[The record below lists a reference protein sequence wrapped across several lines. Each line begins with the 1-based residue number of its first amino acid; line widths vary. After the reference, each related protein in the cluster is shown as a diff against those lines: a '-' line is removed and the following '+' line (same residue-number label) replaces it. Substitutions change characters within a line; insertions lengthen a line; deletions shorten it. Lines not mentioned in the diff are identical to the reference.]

1 MSVNYSSSLPVARTK
16 KKLCAYQTDGTNV
29 SLEFDLD
36 VKVNTSTATGTISV
50 DAIETLE
57 LSTNSTSPV
66 ADITRTLPDVTTVS
80 GFIVTVKKLDSST
93 GAVVVQGH
101 GSPADAI
108 DGGTTWTL
116 SNQYQY
122 VRLLSDGTKW
132 HVIGN
137 N

>member
-1 MSVNYSSSLPVARTK
+1 MSVNYSSSTPAAEAK
-16 KKLCAYQTDGTNV
+16 KKLCKYQTDGSNV

-36 VKVNTSTATGTISV
+36 VKVNTSTATGTISA
-50 DAIETLE
+50 DAIETIE
-57 LSTNSTSPV
+57 LSSNSTSPV
-66 ADITRTLPDVTTVS
+66 ADITRTLPAASGVS
-80 GFIVTVKKLDSST
+80 GFIVMVKKVDSGS
-93 GAVVVQGH
+93 GAVIVQGS
-101 GSPADAI
+101 GSPAEAI
-108 DGGTTWTL
+108 DSGTTWTL

>member
-1 MSVNYSSSLPVARTK
+1 MPLYHNSTTPAAESRK
-16 KKLCAYQTDGTNV
+16 KNV
-29 SLEFDLD
+29 KWQYDSTPNLSAEFDLD
-36 VKVNTSTATGTISV
+36 VKVNTSSATGSISV
-50 DAIETLE
+50 DAIETME
-57 LSTNSTSPV
+57 LATAGAS
-66 ADITRTLPDVTTVS
+66 DITRTLPDVTTVS
-80 GFIVTVKKLDSST
+80 GFIVLVKKVDAGA

-108 DGGTTWTL
+108 DSGTTWTL

-122 VRLLSDGTKW
+122 VRLLSDGATW